1 VIEMGAKHMMSN
13 SLRIAW
19 KDLMELFRNRMGLVL
34 LILMPLFMMA
44 MVGFIFPSSNSSLSN
59 VPIALANEDTGF
71 SGYSLSST
79 FITALNGINDA
90 TGMMKLTDTSSLAD
104 IREMIQTGNAEGGI
118 IISSDFTSNIMNG
131 QQGTITIVTDQ
142 SNPQMSV
149 MIQTVLNQV
158 FEQMG
163 TALAQQNVAQQLG
176 IDPSNALAVVKPYN
190 IQVQGS
196 IEGEFSYFDFIAPGI
211 MAMTVMMSVMT
222 GLPAAISQE
231 REVGTLDGMM
241 VAPINRLSVILGKTL
256 AQMARGILQGV
267 LILVLAITVFGVTVH
282 GSIFLVFA
290 LLLLGVFSFV
300 GLGVV
305 LTSFAKDQETAVMM
319 MTTIMFPMM
328 FLSGVFF
335 PIQQMPWFM
344 QGISKF
350 LPLTYVADSLRKVM
364 VLGADIP
371 AISTE
376 LSILIIF
383 GVVMTAIAV
392 PVFKRAM
399 TR

>member
-1 VIEMGAKHMMSN
+1 VIGMGAKTMISHSF
-13 SLRIAW
+13 RIAW

-34 LILMPLFMMA
+34 LILMPIFMMT
-44 MVGFIFPSSNSSLSN
+44 MVGFIYPSETSLNSVS
-59 VPIALANEDTGF
+59 IALVNEDEGF
-71 SGYSLSST
+71 GNYSASST
-79 FITALNGINDA
+79 FIIALNSINENTA
-90 TGMMKLTDTSSLAD
+90 MMTLTDASNLD
-104 IREMIQTGNAEGGI
+104 DVRDMIQTGDAEGGI
-118 IISSDFTSNIMNG
+118 IVSSDFTSNIMSG
-131 QQGTITIVTDQ
+131 KQGTVTIVTDE
-142 SNPQMSV
+142 SNPQMSA
-149 MIQTVLNQV
+149 MIQAVLGEV

-163 TALAQQNVAQQLG
+163 TMLAQQNVQGLG
-176 IDPSNALAVVKPYN
+176 VDANTSLAVVKPYN
-190 IQVQGS
+190 VQATGAV
-196 IEGEFSYFDFIAPGI
+196 EGEFSYFDFIAPGI

-241 VAPINRLSVILGKTL
+241 VAPINRLAVILGKTL

-267 LILVLAITVFGVTVH
+267 LILVLAVALFGVTVH
-282 GSIFLVFA
+282 GNILLVFA

-335 PIQQMPWFM
+335 PIEQMPWFM
-344 QGISKF
+344 QSISKV
-350 LPLTYVADSLRKVM
+350 LPLTYVADALRKVM

-371 AISTE
+371 AITTE
-376 LSILIIF
+376 LSILIVF

>member
-1 VIEMGAKHMMSN
+1 MGAKTMISHSF
-13 SLRIAW
+13 RIAW

-34 LILMPLFMMA
+34 LILMPIFMMT
-44 MVGFIFPSSNSSLSN
+44 MVGFIYPSETSLNN
-59 VPIALANEDTGF
+59 VPIALVNEDAGF
-71 SGYSLSST
+71 GDYSLSST
-79 FITALNGINDA
+79 FIMALETINDN
-90 TGMMKLTDTSSLAD
+90 TGMMELTVASNLDD
-104 IREMIQTGNAEGGI
+104 VREMIQTGDAKGGI
-118 IISSDFTSNIMNG
+118 IISSDFTSNIISG
-131 QQGTITIVTDQ
+131 KQGTVTIVTDQ
-142 SNPQMSV
+142 SNPQMSA
-149 MIQTVLNQV
+149 MIQAVLGEV

-163 TALAQQNVAQQLG
+163 TALAQQNIADQLG
-176 IDPSNALAVVKPYN
+176 IDVNNALAVVKPYN
-190 IQVQGS
+190 IQVKGS

-222 GLPAAISQE
+222 GLPAAISHE
-231 REVGTLDGMM
+231 REVGTLDGLM

-267 LILVLAITVFGVTVH
+267 LILVLAVTLFGVTVH
-282 GSIFLVFA
+282 GSILLVFA

-305 LTSFAKDQETAVMM
+305 LTSFAKEQETAVMM

-335 PIQQMPWFM
+335 PIEQMPWFM
-344 QGISKF
+344 QAISRA
-350 LPLTYVADSLRKVM
+350 LPLTYVADALRKVM

-371 AISTE
+371 MLTTE
-376 LSILIIF
+376 LAILIGF
-383 GVVMTAIAV
+383 GTVMIAVAV

>member
-1 VIEMGAKHMMSN
+1 MGAKNMISHSF
-13 SLRIAW
+13 RIAW
-19 KDLMELFRNRMGLVL
+19 KDLLELFRNRMGLVL
-34 LILMPLFMMA
+34 LILMPIFMMT
-44 MVGFIFPSSNSSLSN
+44 MVGFIYPSETSISN
-59 VPIALANEDTGF
+59 VSIALVNEDEGF
-71 SGYSLSST
+71 GNYSASST
-79 FITALNGINDA
+79 FIMALDSINSN
-90 TGMMKLTDTSSLAD
+90 TGMMTLTNASNLDE
-104 IREMIQTGNAEGGI
+104 IRDLIQTGDAEGGI
-118 IISSDFTSNIMNG
+118 IISSDFTSNLMSG
-131 QQGTITIVTDQ
+131 KQGTITIVTDQ
-142 SNPQMSV
+142 SNPQMSA
-149 MIQTVLNQV
+149 MIQAVLQEV

-163 TALAQQNVAQQLG
+163 TMLAQQNVQGLG
-176 IDPSNALAVVKPYN
+176 VDENTSLAVVKPYN
-190 IQVQGS
+190 VQATGAV
-196 IEGEFSYFDFIAPGI
+196 EGEFSYFDFIAPGI

-241 VAPINRLSVILGKTL
+241 VAPISRLAVILGKTL
-256 AQMARGILQGV
+256 AQMARGMLQGV
-267 LILVLAITVFGVTVH
+267 LILVLAVTLFGVTVH
-282 GSIFLVFA
+282 GNILLVFA

-335 PIQQMPWFM
+335 PIEQMPWFM
-344 QGISKF
+344 QSISKV
-350 LPLTYVADSLRKVM
+350 LPLTYVADALRKVM

-371 AISTE
+371 AITTE
-376 LSILIIF
+376 LSILVVF

-399 TR
+399 TS

>member
-1 VIEMGAKHMMSN
+1 VIRMGAKTMISH

-34 LILMPLFMMA
+34 LILMPIFMMT
-44 MVGFIFPSSNSSLSN
+44 MVGFIYPSETSMNN
-59 VPIALANEDTGF
+59 VSIALVNEDTGF
-71 SGYSLSST
+71 GGYNLSSI
-79 FITALNGINDA
+79 FITTLNSINDNA
-90 TGMMKLTDTSSLAD
+90 SIMKLKDASSLED
-104 IREMIQTGNAEGGI
+104 VQEMIQAGDAEGGI
-118 IISSDFTSNIMNG
+118 VISSDFTADIMSG

-142 SNPQMSV
+142 SNPQMSAI
-149 MIQTVLNQV
+149 IQTVLGEV
-158 FEQMG
+158 IEQMG
-163 TALAQQNVAQQLG
+163 TALAQQNVAEQLD
-176 IDPSNALAVVKPYN
+176 IDPSNALAVVKPFN
-190 IQVQGS
+190 VQVKGS
-196 IEGEFSYFDFIAPGI
+196 VEGDFSYFDFIAPGI

-222 GLPAAISQE
+222 GLPAAISHE

-256 AQMARGILQGV
+256 AQMARGILQGT
-267 LILVLAITVFGVTVH
+267 LILVLATILFGVTVH
-282 GSIFLVFA
+282 GNILLVFA

-305 LTSFAKDQETAVMM
+305 LTSFAKEQETAVMM

-335 PIQQMPWFM
+335 PIEQMPWFM
-344 QGISKF
+344 QAISKV
-350 LPLTYVADSLRKVM
+350 LPLTYVADALRKVM

-371 AISTE
+371 MLTNE
-376 LSILIIF
+376 LAILIVF
-383 GVVMTAIAV
+383 GTVMIAVAV

>member
-1 VIEMGAKHMMSN
+1 MSKLGTKN
-13 SLRIAW
+13 MISHSVRIAW
-19 KDLMELFRNRMGLVL
+19 KDLMELFRNRMGLFL

-44 MVGFIFPSSNSSLSN
+44 MVGFIYPSETSLN
-59 VPIALANEDTGF
+59 NIPIALANEDNGF
-71 SGYSLSST
+71 EGYNLSST
-79 FITALNGINDA
+79 FILTLNSINENANMITLIDA
-90 TGMMKLTDTSSLAD
+90 SNLAD
-104 IREMIQTGNAEGGI
+104 IRELIQTGDVEGGI
-118 IISSDFTSNIMNG
+118 IISDNFSQNIMNG
-131 QQGTITIVTDQ
+131 QQGTISIVTDQ
-142 SNPQMSV
+142 SNPQLSAMIQSV
-149 MIQTVLNQV
+149 MSQV

-163 TALAQQNVAQQLG
+163 TALAQQNVAEQLG
-176 IDPSNALAVVKPYN
+176 IDLHNALAIVKPYN
-190 IQVQGS
+190 IQVKGS

-256 AQMARGILQGV
+256 AQMSRGILQGM
-267 LILVLAITVFGVTVH
+267 LILVLSILLFGVTIH
-282 GSIFLVFA
+282 GNILLVFG

-335 PIQQMPWFM
+335 PIEQMPWFM
-344 QGISKF
+344 QSISKF
-350 LPLTYVADSLRKVM
+350 LPLTYVADALRKVM

-371 AISTE
+371 AISSE
-376 LSILIIF
+376 LLILIVF
-383 GVVMTAIAV
+383 GIIMTAIAV
-392 PVFKRAM
+392 PLFKRAM